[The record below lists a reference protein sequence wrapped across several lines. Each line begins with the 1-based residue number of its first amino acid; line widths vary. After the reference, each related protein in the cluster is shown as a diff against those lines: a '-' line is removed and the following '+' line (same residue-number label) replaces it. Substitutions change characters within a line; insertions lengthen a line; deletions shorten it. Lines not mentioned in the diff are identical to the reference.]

1 MHGQQHLIKRGNGIY
16 YFVLNVPT
24 RLNSGIKSKQI
35 WRSLKTRDAATAR
48 KRLPIELVKFAIPM
62 DNDIIPDELR
72 IDYRGIRTKAET
84 LNVTYTPHTDLIGRE
99 VPELIEVYADKRNL
113 KSIKPKLTSVET
125 AAIAGA
131 LETRHYRGSKPPEIF
146 ATHLK
151 NYNSMTL
158 GPMR

>member
-1 MHGQQHLIKRGNGIY
+1 
-16 YFVLNVPT
+16 
-24 RLNSGIKSKQI
+24 
-35 WRSLKTRDAATAR
+35 
-48 KRLPIELVKFAIPM
+48 M

-84 LNVTYTPHTDLIGRE
+84 LNVTYTPHTDSIGRE